1 MTHVFRIEDSNPYAK
16 SIVAFLKTLDFVQ
29 EEKVEKAVK
38 FPTMTEEEIIE
49 QALRAEE
56 EIKQGKTISHD
67 QAYQQF
73 KKWK

>member
-38 FPTMTEEEIIE
+38 FPSMTEKQVINRVDLANK
-49 QALRAEE
+49 Q
-56 EIKQGKTISHD
+56 IKQGKTISQD
-67 QAYQQF
+67 QLYKESQN
-73 KKWK
+73 W